1 MSTLHTPGPWDHSNG
16 KVFGSTCTAILTVHK
31 QKSQTVSLA
40 NLALVS
46 AAPELLEALQL
57 VLAEFCKDGHG
68 GDFEDG
74 EHPYVDKARA
84 AIAKAT
90 EAA

>member
-1 MSTLHTPGPWDHSNG
+1 MSQSHTPGPWTVDEPHQ
-16 KVFGSTCTAILTVHK
+16 VF
-31 QKSQTVSLA
+31 
-40 NLALVS
+40 
-46 AAPELLEALQL
+46 
-57 VLAEFCKDGHG
+57 AEFCKDGHG